1 MKTLLPALLAGA
13 LLASAAPWALAE
25 KADSRKPMNIES
37 DTLRYEDQKQ
47 LSIFTGNVIL
57 TKGTIVMRGAR
68 LEVRQDPE
76 GNQFATV
83 TAEPGK
89 RAFYRQKREGV
100 DEFIEGEA
108 ELVEYDSKADR
119 VRLSRRAELRRYRGT
134 ALNDE
139 MTGSVIVYDNTVDTF
154 AIDGQTAGLP
164 SASAGGRVRAML
176 TPRPAASAASSPAAA
191 QGQPL
196 RPSVTLGGDRQ

>member
-1 MKTLLPALLAGA
+1 MKTILPALLAGA
-13 LLASAAPWALAE
+13 LMAFGSPWALAE

-37 DTLRYEDQKQ
+37 DSLRYEDQKQ

-57 TKGTIVMRGAR
+57 TKGTIIMRGAR

-139 MTGSVIVYDNTVDTF
+139 MTGSVIVYDNTADTF
-154 AIDGQTAGLP
+154 SIDGQAAGLP

-176 TPRPAASAASSPAAA
+176 TPRPAASAPASPAAVP
-191 QGQPL
+191 GQPL
-196 RPSVTLGGDRQ
+196 RPSTTLGGERQ